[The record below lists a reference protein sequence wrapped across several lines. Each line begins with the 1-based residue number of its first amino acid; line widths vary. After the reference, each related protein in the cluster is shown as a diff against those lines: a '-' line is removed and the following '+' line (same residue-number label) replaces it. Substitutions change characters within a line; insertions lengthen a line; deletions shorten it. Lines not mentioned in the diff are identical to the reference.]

1 MLAYSYP
8 LLDVFWTMFEF
19 FIFFIWIWLLIIVFG
34 DIFRSRDM
42 GGLAKAFWT
51 IFVIVIPMLG
61 VLIYLIAH
69 GGSMQERAVQRAQ
82 QQDQA
87 FQAYVQEAAGPS
99 SPADDLARL
108 ADLKA
113 SGAITEEEFQVAKA
127 KALA

>member
-61 VLIYLIAH
+61 VLIYLIAR